1 MHQYPILLLTLV
13 IVACSSKPEGSST
26 LPVGSSYPIS
36 VGNSVEGK
44 TLYATCAV
52 CHGASGE
59 GNQKM
64 NAPALAS
71 TESWYLYQQLMNF
84 KKEIRGATAQDSLG
98 FQMAAM
104 AKTLKDSIAISHVIA
119 YIKTMPAVTL
129 PSLVLG
135 DIEKGK
141 RIYESV
147 CGSCHGPG
155 ASGNEKLNA
164 PKLNGLNDWYLKR
177 QVYNFK
183 NSIRGAHPRDK
194 FGAQMIPMM
203 ALLPDS
209 HAVNNVIA
217 YIRSTAQPVS
227 K

>member
-1 MHQYPILLLTLV
+1 MHQYSILLLTLV
-13 IVACSSKPEGSST
+13 IVACSSKPEGRNT
-26 LPVGSSYPIS
+26 LAVDSSYPMS
-36 VGNSVEGK
+36 AGNSVEGK
-44 TLYATCAV
+44 ALYATCAV
-52 CHGASGE
+52 CHGTSGE

-64 NAPALAS
+64 NAPALAN
-71 TESWYLYQQLMNF
+71 TEGWYLYQQLMNF
-84 KKEIRGATAQDSLG
+84 KKEIRGATRQDSLG

-104 AKTLKDSIAISHVIA
+104 AKTLKDSMAIGHVVA

-129 PSLVLG
+129 PSIVLG
-135 DIEKGK
+135 GMEKGK

-155 ASGNEKLNA
+155 ESGNEKLNA
-164 PKLNGLNDWYLKR
+164 PRLNGLDDWYLKR

-183 NSIRGAHPRDK
+183 NSIRGTHPRDK
-194 FGAQMIPMM
+194 FGAQMISMM

-209 HAVNNVIA
+209 QAVDNVIA
-217 YIRSTAQPVS
+217 YIRSSAQPIS